1 MNSDLETRLEGLRAH
16 IAAMSA
22 DERAAIDEDIRGR
35 PEKIFDDIAQ
45 GDAMRVAI
53 ALENGVSPTLRD
65 ADGKTPLHSASAL
78 DAKLCARVLLDKAGP
93 APWER
98 DRHDRLPLDVAQ
110 EAGNEELANMLQAA
124 TYPSLYRDQPDAA
137 LPQELLADFDTARI
151 HLGNP
156 RTMPTGFDKIERQL
170 EHELEHQRDDSQRA

>member
-1 MNSDLETRLEGLRAH
+1 MSSDLESRLKALRAH
-16 IAAMSA
+16 IDAMSEA
-22 DERAAIDEDIRGR
+22 ERAAIDEETRAR

-45 GDAMRVAI
+45 GDAVAVAI
-53 ALENGVSPTLRD
+53 ALDNGVSPTLRD
-65 ADGKTPLHSASAL
+65 TDGKTPLHSAAAL
-78 DAKLCARVLLDKAGP
+78 DAKLCTRVLLDKAGP

-110 EAGNEELANMLQAA
+110 EAGNEELANMLEAA

-137 LPQELLADFDTARI
+137 LPQELLTDYDTARI

>member
-1 MNSDLETRLEGLRAH
+1 MSSELEARLEALHAH
-16 IAAMSA
+16 ISAMNA
-22 DERAAIDEDIRGR
+22 DERAVIDEDIRAR

-45 GDAMRVAI
+45 GDAMRAAI
-53 ALENGVSPTLRD
+53 ALENGVSPILRD
-65 ADGKTPLHSASAL
+65 ADGKTPLHSAAAL
-78 DAKLCARVLLDKAGP
+78 DAKLCARVLLDKASS

-98 DRHDRLPLDVAQ
+98 DRQDRLPLDVAQ
-110 EAGNEELANMLQAA
+110 EAGNEELANMLEAA

-137 LPQELLADFDTARI
+137 LPKELLADYDTARI

-156 RTMPTGFDKIERQL
+156 RTMPTGLDKIERQL